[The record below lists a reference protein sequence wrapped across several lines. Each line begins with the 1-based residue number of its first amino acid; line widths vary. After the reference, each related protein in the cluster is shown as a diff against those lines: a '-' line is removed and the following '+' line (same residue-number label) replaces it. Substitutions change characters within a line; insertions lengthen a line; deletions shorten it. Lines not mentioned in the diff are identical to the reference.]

1 MRQPVN
7 LAVLRYSVV
16 LALASGCAGSTHPPL
31 GKAVETAPGR
41 VSDAPEAALSSD
53 PYAFPPSD
61 PYAFPPEDP
70 AALLAVLYFAFD
82 SSALPRGAD
91 AILAPLAGLSW
102 TGQLQLTG
110 HADPVG
116 TEEYNLGLGL
126 RRARA
131 VARRLISLGASPGA
145 LVVATY
151 GESRPL
157 TTHALSRRVEVEVG
171 P

>member
-1 MRQPVN
+1 MSP
-7 LAVLRYSVV
+7 AV

-31 GKAVETAPGR
+31 GKAAETTSGRVAEAPETA
-41 VSDAPEAALSSD
+41 LL
-53 PYAFPPSD
+53 SD

-70 AALLAVLYFAFD
+70 AAPLAVLYFAFD
-82 SSALPRGAD
+82 SSLLRPGVD
-91 AILAPLAGLSW
+91 AILVPLAGLSW
-102 TGQLQLTG
+102 TFGLQLTG

-116 TEEYNLGLGL
+116 TEEYNLDLGL

-131 VARRLISLGASPGA
+131 VARRLISLGADPGA